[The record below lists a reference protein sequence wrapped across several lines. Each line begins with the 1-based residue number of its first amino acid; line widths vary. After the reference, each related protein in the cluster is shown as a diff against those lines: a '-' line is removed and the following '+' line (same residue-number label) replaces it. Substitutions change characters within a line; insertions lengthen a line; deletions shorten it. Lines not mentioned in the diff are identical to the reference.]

1 MTQKEAKIKA
11 LEYLLENEYS
21 YATLSN
27 DSDLYTDSQ
36 FIKISNAIDDEIN
49 ILSKKLEKLKLK

>member
-36 FIKISNAIDDEIN
+36 FIKISNAIDDKIN